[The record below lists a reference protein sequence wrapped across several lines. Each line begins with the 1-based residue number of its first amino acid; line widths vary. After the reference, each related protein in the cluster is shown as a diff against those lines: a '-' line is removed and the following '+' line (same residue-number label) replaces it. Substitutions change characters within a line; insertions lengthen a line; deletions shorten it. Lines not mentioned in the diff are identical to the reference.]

1 MNSPRARPQHRDG
14 VDETGG
20 RADLSPALRSAL
32 SPSAPLGRLL
42 TRGRVKRATTIVPI
56 VGAVLAALAGVA
68 AQRMGVV
75 AVAGV
80 IGLGLAA
87 AAFIDLRITLLAIV
101 PAMVLLPEL
110 PLALPLRTEDLL
122 LAPLAAAW
130 LTRLALGYESL
141 PKTPLNRPLFAIVIV
156 ELAAVLWGVY
166 RGTAGISPVL
176 YSSTFFFLK
185 TVEVTLMYFIVISA
199 VRSERD
205 LRLFTYVFCAAG
217 VALGIWGMFER
228 SAGTGEA
235 ITGPAGH
242 GGYSLLGLTFVVL
255 LAVLASLFLTQ
266 RSRLPRLLLALAA
279 APVAYSLL
287 FTFSRQSYVGGAAAI
302 AAIVWVRSRRLIIP
316 ALLLALA
323 LPVVVPEVVQERAE
337 SIVTNVRD
345 PLTGA
350 RPYATRL
357 HAIRE
362 RLPEV
367 LYQSPLMGLGL
378 AALPPGFLDNQYLL
392 TIYYTGIIGLAVFLW
407 LLWSAIRVSYSAYGS
422 LEGESRGL
430 ALAWL
435 AATVGL
441 AVAGLAGSP
450 FVAVRVRQVYWFLA
464 ALVVAAMQ
472 VAAKRRAPRVEQAA
486 EEGSA

>member
-1 MNSPRARPQHRDG
+1 M
-14 VDETGG
+14 
-20 RADLSPALRSAL
+20 
-32 SPSAPLGRLL
+32 
-42 TRGRVKRATTIVPI
+42 KRANAIVAI
-56 VGAVLAALAGVA
+56 VGTALALLAGLAAQSIGVI
-68 AQRMGVV
+68 
-75 AVAGV
+75 AVAGL

-130 LTRLALGYESL
+130 LTRLALGLESL
-141 PKTPLNRPLFAIVIV
+141 PRTPLNRPLFAVVIV
-156 ELAAVLWGVY
+156 ELAAVLWGAY

-176 YSSTFFFLK
+176 YSATFFLLK

-199 VRSERD
+199 IRSERD
-205 LRLFTYVFCAAG
+205 LRLFTYVFCAAAA
-217 VALGIWGMFER
+217 ALGVWGMFEH
-228 SAGTGEA
+228 SAGAGDA

-266 RSRLPRLLLALAA
+266 RSRLPRTLMLLAS
-279 APVAYSLL
+279 APVVYSLL
-287 FTFSRQSYVGGAAAI
+287 FTFSRQSYVGAAAAI
-302 AAIVWVRSRRLIIP
+302 AAMVWVRSRRLIIP

-323 LPVVVPEVVQERAE
+323 LPVVAPEVVEERAE
-337 SIVTNVRD
+337 SIVTNAPD
-345 PLTGA
+345 PLTGTQ
-350 RPYATRL
+350 PYATRMNAL
-357 HAIRE
+357 RE

-367 LYQSPLMGLGL
+367 LYESPLVGLGL

-392 TIYYTGIIGLAVFLW
+392 TLYYTGIIGLVVFMW
-407 LLWSAIRVSYSAYGS
+407 LLWSALRTSYSAYGS

-450 FVAVRVRQVYWFLA
+450 FVAVRVRQVYWLLA
-464 ALVVAAMQ
+464 ALVIAALHL
-472 VAAKRRAPRVEQAA
+472 AAKRRAAGVEREV
-486 EEGSA
+486 EEGST

>member
-1 MNSPRARPQHRDG
+1 
-14 VDETGG
+14 
-20 RADLSPALRSAL
+20 
-32 SPSAPLGRLL
+32 
-42 TRGRVKRATTIVPI
+42 VKRANAIVPI
-56 VGAVLAALAGVA
+56 VATALALLAGLAA
-68 AQRMGVV
+68 QSMGLV
-75 AVAGV
+75 AVAGL

-87 AAFIDLRITLLAIV
+87 AAFVDLRITLLAIV

-130 LTRLALGYESL
+130 LTRLALGLERL
-141 PKTPLNRPLFAIVIV
+141 PRTPLNRPLFAIIIV
-156 ELAAVLWGVY
+156 ELTAVLWGAY
-166 RGTAGISPVL
+166 RGTALISAEL
-176 YSSTFFFLK
+176 YSATFFFLK

-205 LRLFTYVFCAAG
+205 LRLFTVVFCAAG
-217 VALGIWGMFER
+217 AALGFWGMLER
-228 SAGTGEA
+228 SGGSGAA

-242 GGYSLLGLTFVVL
+242 AGYSLLGLTFVVL
-255 LAVLASLFLTQ
+255 LAVLAALFLTQ
-266 RSRLPRLLLALAA
+266 RLRLPRILLVLAA
-279 APVAYSLL
+279 APVAYSLI
-287 FTFSRQSYVGGAAAI
+287 FTFSRQSYVGAAAAI

-316 ALLLALA
+316 ALLLTLA
-323 LPVVVPEVVQERAE
+323 LPVVVPEVVEERAE
-337 SIVTNVRD
+337 SIVTNAPD
-345 PLTGA
+345 PVTGTQ
-350 RPYATRL
+350 PYTTRV
-357 HAIRE
+357 HALRE

-367 LYQSPLMGLGL
+367 LLRSPLVGLGL

-407 LLWSAIRVSYSAYGS
+407 LLWSALRTSYSAYGS

-464 ALVVAAMQ
+464 ALTVAALHITGRRR
-472 VAAKRRAPRVEQAA
+472 VAEAGRGS
-486 EEGSA
+486 EEESA

>member
-1 MNSPRARPQHRDG
+1 
-14 VDETGG
+14 
-20 RADLSPALRSAL
+20 
-32 SPSAPLGRLL
+32 
-42 TRGRVKRATTIVPI
+42 VKRATIIV
-56 VGAVLAALAGVA
+56 AVAGTAFALLAGLA

-101 PAMVLLPEL
+101 PAMVMLPEL
-110 PLALPLRTEDLL
+110 PLALPVRTEDLL
-122 LAPLAAAW
+122 IAPLAAAW

-141 PKTPLNRPLFAIVIV
+141 PKTRLNWPLFAIVIV

-166 RGTAGISPVL
+166 RGTAGIAAEL
-176 YSSTFFFLK
+176 YSATFFFLK
-185 TVEVTLMYFIVISA
+185 TLEVTLMYFIVISA
-199 VRSERD
+199 IRSERD

-217 VALGIWGMFER
+217 AALGVWGIFER
-228 SAGTGEA
+228 GAGAGEP

-255 LAVLASLFLTQ
+255 LAVLASLYLTQ

-302 AAIVWVRSRRLIIP
+302 AAIVWVRRRRLIVL

-323 LPVVVPEVVQERAE
+323 LPLVVPEVVQERAE
-337 SIVTNVRD
+337 SIVTNAPD
-345 PLTGA
+345 PLTGT
-350 RPYATRL
+350 RPYATRVNVL
-357 HAIRE
+357 RQ

-367 LYQSPLMGLGL
+367 LSQSPLIGLGL

-392 TIYYTGIIGLAVFLW
+392 VLYYTGLIGLAVFLW
-407 LLWSAIRVSYSAYGS
+407 LLWTAARTSFDAVRS
-422 LEGESRGL
+422 LKGGSRGL
-430 ALAWL
+430 ALAWF
-435 AATVGL
+435 AATLGL

-464 ALVVAAMQ
+464 ALAVAAVRTASDREPDERRPQ
-472 VAAKRRAPRVEQAA
+472 AREVAD
-486 EEGSA
+486 

>member
-1 MNSPRARPQHRDG
+1 LTRPAAEPIFQ
-14 VDETGG
+14 
-20 RADLSPALRSAL
+20 L
-32 SPSAPLGRLL
+32 PSAPRYPPSAPVGVRLL
-42 TRGRVKRATTIVPI
+42 IRGRVKRATTIVPI

-176 YSSTFFFLK
+176 YSATFFFLK
-185 TVEVTLMYFIVISA
+185 TVEVTLMYFIVVSA

-217 VALGIWGMFER
+217 AALGIWGMFER
-228 SAGTGEA
+228 SAGAGEA

-255 LAVLASLFLTQ
+255 LAVLASLFLTR

-316 ALLLALA
+316 ALLLVLA
-323 LPVVVPEVVQERAE
+323 LPVVVPGVVQQRAE
-337 SIVTNVRD
+337 SIVTNAPD
-345 PLTGA
+345 PQTGS
-350 RPYATRL
+350 RPYATRVHVL
-357 HAIRE
+357 RE
-362 RLPEV
+362 RVPEV
-367 LYQSPLMGLGL
+367 LTRSPLIGLGL

-392 TIYYTGIIGLAVFLW
+392 VLYYTGLVGLAVFLW
-407 LLWSAIRVSYSAYGS
+407 LLWTAARTS
-422 LEGESRGL
+422 LGAVRSLDGERKGL
-430 ALAWL
+430 ALAWF
-435 AATVGL
+435 AATIGL

-464 ALVVAAMQ
+464 ALAVAAYRMAGVGEAGERRPKATE
-472 VAAKRRAPRVEQAA
+472 VAD
-486 EEGSA
+486 